1 MTNQSGGREGK
12 GMKQIITHNLGIKL
26 VSLMIAF
33 FCWLIIISISNPTI
47 TKRFD
52 GIPVEIFNENAIS
65 SAEQVYEVVAGD
77 RVDVTVKGKR
87 SIVENIQKSQL
98 TAKAD
103 LGQLSKVNAVAI
115 DVYLTDVESSNVSLD
130 WNNAVLQVA
139 LEEKIT
145 KNFKVDY
152 KTEGDLPA
160 SYILNEVTIETPI
173 IEVSCG
179 ISMMERINSVGLV
192 IPLNKQ
198 KKNFEEE
205 LPLILYN
212 ADGNEI
218 DPKGVTFNTDTV
230 LVRASVMPTKE
241 IQVEYKVVGVPKQ
254 GYYLVS
260 TDIQPDTIQ
269 IAGPEAVLKDV
280 EVISIEIDVSGKSK
294 QIKKTIEVAPLLG
307 PQIVVAEEYQTI
319 SYHCILERYGERTI
333 VLTKEDIP
341 IRNLKVGLECTF
353 RRPDQK
359 YTAVISGSESLLKQ
373 IDTAGMECSLDLRNL
388 DVGTHSLLLRH
399 NLPEGLELKNNIRV
413 QIDLKRSVVS
423 E

>member
-1 MTNQSGGREGK
+1 
-12 GMKQIITHNLGIKL
+12 MKPIITHNLGVKL
-26 VSLMIAF
+26 VSLIVAF
-33 FCWLIIISISNPTI
+33 FCWLIIISISDPTV
-47 TKRFD
+47 TRRFD

-77 RVDVTVKGKR
+77 KVNVTVKDKR
-87 SIVENIQKSQL
+87 SVVENIQKSQL

-115 DVYLTDVESSNVSLD
+115 DVYLTDVEANSVSLD

-152 KTEGDLPA
+152 KIDGELTS
-160 SYILNEVTIETPI
+160 SYILNDVIIETPI
-173 IEVSCG
+173 VEVSCG
-179 ISMMERINSVGLV
+179 VSKMGRIHSVGLV

-198 KKNFEEE
+198 KKNFEKE
-205 LPLILYN
+205 LPLVLYE

-218 DPKGVTFNTDTV
+218 DLNGVTFNTDKV
-230 LVRASVMPTKE
+230 LIKASVLPTKT
-241 IQVEYKVVGVPKQ
+241 IQVEHKLVGTPKE

-269 IAGPEAVLKDV
+269 IAGPEAVLKNIESLPV
-280 EVISIEIDVSGKSK
+280 EIIVDGKSK
-294 QIKKTIEVAPLLG
+294 EIKKTIEVAELLD
-307 PQIVVAEEYQTI
+307 PQIVIDEEYRTI
-319 SYHCILERYGERTI
+319 SYHCIIEKYGERTI

-341 IRNLKVGLECTF
+341 IRNLEVGLECTF

-373 IDTAGMECSLDLRNL
+373 IDTAGMECYLDLGDL
-388 DVGTHSLLLRH
+388 DVGTYSLLLRH
-399 NLPEGLELKNNIRV
+399 NLPKGLKLKNNIKV
-413 QIDLKRSVVS
+413 QIDLKRSIVT